1 MKIDVHNHFYPMSY
15 LEELR
20 RESRCATITTD
31 AQGRMLVN
39 YAGDY
44 NIVDP
49 SHVDIEARIQAMDEA
64 GIDMQILSL
73 TTPGVHLEE
82 RDRAIQISRVVNDA
96 MAQLV
101 KKYPT
106 RFRALATLPMQDPQA
121 SVAEFERAVKEL
133 GLVGAQ
139 IFTSAGERNV
149 DSKEFWPLYEL
160 GQELD
165 APFFIHPTS
174 PPGSDKMEDYR
185 LAPLVGFCMDTTLAA
200 SRLVFSGVLE
210 RFPRVKFILSH
221 LGGALP
227 YLAERIERGWRV
239 FPELQG
245 SIPRSP
251 VEYFKMMYLDTVNFD
266 PNALMCGL
274 GFAGSDRLI
283 LGSDHPH
290 QIGGIQR
297 CVPAIAGLPIGDEIK
312 EKIFGGN
319 AKAMFKIDSI

>member
-1 MKIDVHNHFYPMSY
+1 MKIDVHNHFYPRQY
-15 LEELR
+15 LDELR

-31 AQGRMLVN
+31 VQGRTLVN

-44 NIVDP
+44 NVVDA
-49 SHVDIEARIQAMDEA
+49 SHVDPEARIEAMDEA
-64 GIDMQILSL
+64 GIDVQIISL
-73 TTPGVHLEE
+73 TTPGVHLEQRE
-82 RDRAIQISRVVNDA
+82 RAIQISRVVNDA
-96 MAQLV
+96 MADV
-101 KKYPT
+101 VAKYPS
-106 RFRALATLPMQDPQA
+106 RFRAFATLPMQDPKA
-121 SVAEFERAVKEL
+121 SVEELERCVKQL
-133 GLVGAQ
+133 GMVGAQ
-139 IFTSAGERNV
+139 IFTSVGERNL
-149 DSKEFWPLYEL
+149 DSHDYWPLYEL

-165 APFFIHPTS
+165 VPFFIHPTS

-221 LGGALP
+221 LGGAMP

-239 FPELQG
+239 FSELQG
-245 SIPRSP
+245 GIPRSP

-274 GFAGSDRLI
+274 GFAGPDKLI

-290 QIGGIQR
+290 QIGGIR
-297 CVPAIAGLPIGDEIK
+297 LCVPAIASLPVDESVRD
-312 EKIFGGN
+312 KILGGN
-319 AKAMFKIDSI
+319 AKAMFRIA